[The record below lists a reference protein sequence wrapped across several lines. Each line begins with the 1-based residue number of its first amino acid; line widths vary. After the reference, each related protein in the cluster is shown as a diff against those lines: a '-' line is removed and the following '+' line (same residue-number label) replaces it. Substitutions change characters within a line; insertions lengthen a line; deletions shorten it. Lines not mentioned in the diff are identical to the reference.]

1 MRSSIDD
8 TYFDIQ
14 LTISEDK
21 KHLTVFSNNYGE
33 YENNLFDEL
42 NNFIEYDFSIIYQ
55 FKGRLEQIY
64 NEIEFWKNDFSDL
77 YKYQD
82 FINICKDIAKS
93 FERDLPG
100 LYMSLDTMLEDKFSL
115 TDCYTIDLITSMDK
129 IWYELENIAV
139 MQRDIEGLFYNL
151 AEQQLNYIDRSKT
164 LVSQHYT
171 TFVTEMILTYDYGEF
186 SYKVMA
192 NTPQLLYASLVV
204 FYFSSHPSIALCR
217 YCGRYFTP
225 KTKKVTLYC
234 DRATENNSICKIEG
248 ARLKYKNKTE
258 GDPVL
263 HKYTREKHR
272 RYMACDRSGWKS
284 QESDS
289 TFDKYYCWL
298 DIAQEKLEKYKTGLI
313 TANEMMRFL
322 N

>member
-21 KHLTVFSNNYGE
+21 KHLTVFSNNCGE
-33 YENNLFDEL
+33 YKNNLFDEL

-55 FKGRLEQIY
+55 SKGRLEQIY
-64 NEIEFWKNDFSDL
+64 NEIEFGKNDFSDL
-77 YKYQD
+77 YKYQN

-151 AEQQLNYIDRSKT
+151 AEQQLNNTDRSKT
-164 LVSQHYT
+164 LVSQHSGR
-171 TFVTEMILTYDYGEF
+171 FVTETVLSYNYGNF
-186 SYKVMA
+186 SYTVIA
-192 NTPQLLYASLVV
+192 NTPQQFYATLTV
-204 FYFSSHPSIALCR
+204 FYFSSHPLIALCQ

-225 KTKKVTLYC
+225 KTKKVTLFC
-234 DRATENNSICKIEG
+234 AE
-248 ARLKYKNKTE
+248 RLKITEPVKKMEQDLNIKTRLRVILCFINSSRKSTGDIWNVIGCLFITVATLRLKFIMNGLTKQRRCLKNTKMKTF
-258 GDPVL
+258 L
-263 HKYTREKHR
+263 
-272 RYMACDRSGWKS
+272 
-284 QESDS
+284 
-289 TFDKYYCWL
+289 L
-298 DIAQEKLEKYKTGLI
+298 
-313 TANEMMRFL
+313 MR
-322 N
+322 